1 MYDILI
7 KGGTVIDGTG
17 APGFVS
23 DVAISSG
30 KIVLLAKHIEEKA
43 ETVIDARGLCVA
55 PGFIDTHSHSDLML
69 LENPHLEEKV
79 RQGVT
84 TEVLGQ
90 DGLGLA
96 PLTFPGAKEI
106 LQEHLAGL
114 LGTPEI
120 DWGWSSFAEYLGRYS
135 QKGIINNVGVLTSH
149 GAVRIAVMG
158 MEDRHA
164 SQDELNRMKE
174 ILDECMRSGA
184 LGLSTGLIY
193 PPCCY
198 AAFDELVELSKVV
211 AKHSGALVVHVRNE
225 ADRIMNAHR
234 EMLDV
239 VHASGVHLHISH
251 LKTIGK
257 RNWGRTKE
265 ILDNLENHKK
275 DGLAIT
281 ADQYP
286 YVAGSTALS
295 SCLPPWVLA
304 GGTHEMLSRLSDP
317 DEREKIR
324 ESFDHPAPSWE
335 DRGKREGW
343 ENVIVS
349 SVGSNNPA
357 IVGKSI
363 AAIATERG
371 CDPIAVVMDIILEE
385 KNKAT
390 MIVFQNCEESLIEV
404 MKRSWVMIGTDGI
417 YGSGKPHPRLFG
429 TFPRILGKYV
439 QEEKV
444 LLLEEAVRKMTSL
457 PAATFRLTDRGVLKE
472 GLIADITVFD
482 PVHVSDRATFE
493 EPRQY
498 PQGTSYVLVNGVPVI
513 FDEKPTGN
521 LPGRVLV
528 VK

>member
-1 MYDILI
+1 MYDVLI

-17 APGFVS
+17 SPGFIS
-23 DVAISSG
+23 DVAISGG
-30 KIVLLAKHIEEKA
+30 KIASIARRIEEGAK
-43 ETVIDARGLCVA
+43 TVIDAGGLCVT

-69 LENPHLEEKV
+69 LDNPHLEEKV

-96 PLTFPGAKEI
+96 PLASPEAKEM

-114 LGTPEI
+114 LGTPDIEW
-120 DWGWSSFAEYLGRYS
+120 DWSSFAEYLKRYS
-135 QKGIINNVGVLTSH
+135 RKGIINNVGVLASH

-164 SQDELNRMKE
+164 SQDELNKMKE

-198 AAFDELVELSKVV
+198 AAFDELVELCKVV
-211 AKHSGALVVHVRNE
+211 AEHSGALVVHVRNE
-225 ADRIMNAHR
+225 ADSIMDAHR
-234 EMLDV
+234 EMLNV
-239 VHASGVHLHISH
+239 SRASGVHLHISH

-257 RNWGRTKE
+257 NNWGRAKE

-275 DGLAIT
+275 EGLAIT

-286 YVAGSTALS
+286 YIAGSTALS
-295 SCLPPWVLA
+295 ACLPPWVHA
-304 GGTHEMLSRLSDP
+304 GGSHEMLSRLSDP
-317 DEREKIR
+317 EERKKIR
-324 ESFDHPAPSWE
+324 ESFDHPTPSWE

-363 AAIATERG
+363 VAIAAERG
-371 CDPIAVVMDIILEE
+371 CDPIAAVMDIVLEE

-390 MIVFQNCEESLIEV
+390 MVVFQNCEESLKEV
-404 MKRSWVMIGTDGI
+404 MKRPWVMVGTDGI

-439 QEEKV
+439 REEKV
-444 LLLEEAVRKMTSL
+444 LFLEEAIRKMTGL
-457 PAATFRLTDRGVLKE
+457 PAAAFRLTDRGVLKE
-472 GLIADITVFD
+472 GLAADVAVFD
-482 PVHVSDRATFE
+482 PLRITDRATFE

-498 PQGTSYVLVNGVPVI
+498 PDGISHVLVNGIPVI
-513 FDEKPTGN
+513 SDGKPTGN
-521 LPGRVLV
+521 LPGQVLAA
-528 VK
+528 K